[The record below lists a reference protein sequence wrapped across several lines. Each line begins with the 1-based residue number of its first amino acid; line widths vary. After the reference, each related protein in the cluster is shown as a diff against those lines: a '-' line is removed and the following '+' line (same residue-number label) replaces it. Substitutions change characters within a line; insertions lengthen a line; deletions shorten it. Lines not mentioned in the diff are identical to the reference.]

1 MYYRYSHNLD
11 DCSNNN
17 KTPWR
22 KTMNKQVQKGFTL
35 IELMIVV
42 AIIGIL
48 AAVAIPAYQDYIAR
62 AQASEAPAL
71 LGGLKTP
78 IAERWTMNS
87 EEFFQNTGDTDGL
100 VLNGKYVSNIT
111 NDADSFRYV
120 AAFHTTNINAKIKG
134 LTVAMQF
141 DTSDNTFTFECAGA
155 DWQENIKPSSCK

>member
-1 MYYRYSHNLD
+1 
-11 DCSNNN
+11 
-17 KTPWR
+17 
-22 KTMNKQVQKGFTL
+22 MNKQVQKGFTL

-87 EEFFQNTGDTDGL
+87 DEFDLSTAGGTDGDRAGL
-100 VLNGKYVSNIT
+100 VLQGKYVTDIT
-111 NDADSFRYV
+111 NATDSFRYV
-120 AAFHTTNINAKIKG
+120 AEFHTTNINAKIKG

-141 DTSDNTFTFECAGA
+141 DTSDNTFTFECVGA
-155 DWQENIKPSSCK
+155 DWQENIKPSSCKD

>member
-1 MYYRYSHNLD
+1 
-11 DCSNNN
+11 
-17 KTPWR
+17 
-22 KTMNKQVQKGFTL
+22 MNKQVQKGFTL

-78 IAERWTMNS
+78 IAERWTMS
-87 EEFFQNTGDTDGL
+87 STEFDLSGTLNAGDRAGL
-100 VLNGKYVSNIT
+100 VLNGKYVSDIT
-111 NDADSFRYV
+111 NDADTFRYV
-120 AAFHTTNINAKIKG
+120 ADFRTTNINAKIKG

-141 DTSDNTFTFECAGA
+141 DTGTNTFNFECAGT
-155 DWQENIKPSSCK
+155 DWQENVKPSSCKD

>member
-1 MYYRYSHNLD
+1 MYYRYSHNVA

-78 IAERWTMNS
+78 IAEKWTMQGVLPDLS
-87 EEFFQNTGDTDGL
+87 GTGTTGDRSGL
-100 VLNGKYVSNIT
+100 ALSGKYVSNIT
-111 NDADSFRYV
+111 NTDENDPRYV
-120 AAFHTTNINAKIKG
+120 AAF
-134 LTVAMQF
+134 
-141 DTSDNTFTFECAGA
+141 
-155 DWQENIKPSSCK
+155 

>member
-78 IAERWTMNS
+78 IAERWTMEGTMLDLNNDAQAS
-87 EEFFQNTGDTDGL
+87 GL
-100 VLNGKYVSNIT
+100 ALKGKYVTEIT
-111 NDADSFRYV
+111 NDANVDTNGRYV
-120 AAFHTTNINAKIKG
+120 ATFNDVNINAKIKDA
-134 LTVAMQF
+134 TVVMIYN
-141 DTSDNTFTFECAGA
+141 TTDNTFSWSCAGLQ
-155 DWQENIKPSSCK
+155 DNVRP